1 MSLFLYRL
9 RFYCVFCCTLVLLTT
24 PVFALPSDVEI
35 KIDGVKGKK
44 LQNIEAAIGLPSGI
58 VHDDQVDKR
67 WLLRFISQIPAL
79 AEKSLQPFGYYRSEI
94 KTDLQETDKDYL
106 IHVQVT
112 PGVPVRVRQLD
123 LRLIGAGSD
132 KPVLRAEL
140 RRFPLKQEDILRHE
154 PYDEWKK
161 EMQRK
166 AVDLGYLKAAY
177 TSSQI
182 TVHPDEDAT
191 DIDLE
196 LDTGELY
203 RFGHI
208 NFIDDLDYFDET
220 FLRRFIAFAEGDV
233 FSHRKL
239 HRSRINFYQSNRFD
253 KVLMVPQIDRAE
265 NLKVPI
271 DVKLVPGAQHRLR
284 PGIGYGTNTGA
295 RVSLNYQNIHPFD
308 RSDLYTFEILLA
320 EKTEFLKTS
329 YTIPQAGSS
338 ENNLTASFGIVNE
351 DIGVYETKTVY
362 TELEQTYSL
371 GTGKIGALYLRYS
384 REDSDIGSDNFVSYL
399 LTPGIRYFQRHYDN
413 PLNPRKG
420 YQFRLELRGNH
431 DEFLSDVTFGQ
442 ILGAGSFIWPL
453 SSRFTLHSRVEAATT
468 IKDDEFSEIPVS
480 MRFFVGGDSSVR
492 GYAYNSRGPRDSNGD
507 VIGGD
512 SLLVGSIEI
521 EYSLNDKWGLAVF
534 YDTGS
539 AFNAPIDNVNYING
553 AGIGVRRYTLVG
565 PIKLDLAS
573 RVGDSKNSLR
583 FHLSFGF
590 DI

>member
-9 RFYCVFCCTLVLLTT
+9 RFHCVFCCALVFLAT
-24 PVFALPSDVEI
+24 PVFALPSNVEI

-67 WLLRFISQIPAL
+67 WLLRFIGQIPAL
-79 AEKSLQPFGYYRSEI
+79 AEKALQPFGYYRSEI
-94 KTDLQETDKDYL
+94 KTDLQERDKDYL

-123 LRLIGAGSD
+123 LRMIGAGSD
-132 KPVLRAEL
+132 KPALRAEF

-154 PYDEWKK
+154 SYDEWKK
-161 EMQRK
+161 GMQRK
-166 AVDLGYLKAAY
+166 AVNLGYLKAAY
-177 TSSQI
+177 TARQV
-182 TVHPDEDAT
+182 TVYPDEDAA

-203 RFGHI
+203 RFGHV
-208 NFIDDLDYFDET
+208 NFINDLDYFDET

-233 FSHRKL
+233 FSHREL
-239 HRSRINFYQSNRFD
+239 HRSRINFYQSNRFSE
-253 KVLMVPQIDRAE
+253 VLIVPRLDQAE
-265 NLKVPI
+265 GHNVPI
-271 DVKLVPGAQHRLR
+271 DVNLVVGPQYCLR

-295 RVSLNYQNIHPFD
+295 RLSLKHRNIHPFD
-308 RSDLYTFEILLA
+308 RSDLYKLEFLLA
-320 EKTEFLKTS
+320 EKTEFMKTS
-329 YTIPQAGSS
+329 YSIPQAGSS
-338 ENNLTASFGIVNE
+338 ENNLVTTLEIRHE
-351 DIGVYETKTVY
+351 DIDVYENTLAY
-362 TELEQTYSL
+362 AELEQTYKL
-371 GTGKIGALYLRYS
+371 GFGKTGAIYLRYS
-384 REDSDIGSDNFVSYL
+384 REDSDIGTEDFVTYL
-399 LTPGIRYFQRHYDN
+399 LTPGIRYFQRRYDN
-413 PLNPRKG
+413 PLNPKKG

-431 DEFLSDVTFGQ
+431 DNVLSDVSFAQ
-442 ILGAGSFIWPL
+442 ILGAGSFVLPL
-453 SSRFTLHSRVEAATT
+453 SERFLLHTRVEAATT
-468 IKDDEFSEIPVS
+468 IKNDDFKDIPAS

-492 GYAYNSRGPRDSNGD
+492 GYAYKSRGPRDKNND

-512 SLLVGSIEI
+512 SMLVGSAEI
-521 EYSLNDKWGLAVF
+521 EYSLNDNWGLAVF

-539 AFNAPIDNVNYING
+539 AFNNDGDDINFVSG

-565 PIKLDLAS
+565 PLKLDLAR
-573 RVGDSKNSLR
+573 RVDDSDHDLR